1 MWGSEYS
8 SYYHVC
14 TDGTSLEWMFLD
26 DEDFIAGVNRIAVC
40 QLLTGVK
47 VVAFVLMDNHLHL
60 LLFGSRRMCM
70 RFIHTYKVLTG
81 KWIGRK
87 YGKSGHLRGLPVEVI
102 LVKDEEELMDLIS
115 YIDRNPLRAGFR
127 YLPTEYR
134 WGSARYV
141 FKIMQRI
148 EAEAVSDIGL
158 NAVRRKMHTR
168 VKLPKDWLVD
178 EFGMYVPDK
187 TFLDVEKIQSVYK
200 SPARYAYFM
209 AKKLEGKV
217 ELSMARNGK
226 VFLSDKELRPVVA
239 EISMKMFNKA
249 DARVLDVNSK
259 LQIAKELRRSYACT
273 VKQIGRMLGLKVESL
288 SDFI

>member
-14 TDGTSLEWMFLD
+14 TDGTALEWMFQD

-102 LVKDEEELMDLIS
+102 RVKDEEELMDLIS

-141 FKIMQRI
+141 FKIMQRR
-148 EAEAVSDIGL
+148 ETETVADIGL

-168 VKLPKDWLVD
+168 VKLPKSWLVD

-187 TFLDVEKIQSVYK
+187 TFLDVENIQEIYK

-226 VFLSDKELRPVVA
+226 VFLSDRELRPVVA
-239 EISMKMFNKA
+239 EISMKMYKTTEA
-249 DARVLDVNSK
+249 SGLDVNSK
-259 LQIAKELRRSYACT
+259 LQIAKELRRSYACS
-273 VKQIGRMLGLKVESL
+273 VKQIGRMLGLKPESL
-288 SDFI
+288 ADFI